1 MTAVQVDGPD
11 LAAVARA
18 LKGASPEAL
27 KIMGQH
33 LKQAA
38 KPILLAERAAV
49 QELTMS
55 TAVTQRTGILRRK
68 TTTVTE
74 GTGKSRG
81 SGAAAREAAILAKR
95 KGGVVGFAKA
105 KKAAA
110 KRSGLRASIARG
122 MFVSVATGAKTAG
135 VRIRTSGTSLP
146 ADQRGLAKAMNVGK
160 WRHPVFNGRGEP
172 RAQWSWVEQRVNR
185 PQWWDDTAAA
195 QYPQVSAEMAKA
207 LDEWATLVAAMTQR
221 AAG

>member
-27 KIMGQH
+27 KIMRQH
-33 LKQAA
+33 LRSAA
-38 KPILLAERAAV
+38 KPALAAERAAV

-55 TAVTQRTGILRRK
+55 TAVTQRSGVLRRK

-74 GTGKSRG
+74 GTGTSRG
-81 SGAAAREAAILAKR
+81 SGASQREAAILAKR
-95 KGGVVGFAKA
+95 KSVVGFAKA

-110 KRSGLRASIARG
+110 KRSGLRSSIARG
-122 MFVSVATGAKTAG
+122 MRITYADSAKSAG
-135 VRIRTSGTSLP
+135 VKVRTSGTSLP
-146 ADQRGLAKAMNVGK
+146 ADQRGLAKAMNTGK
-160 WRHPVFNGRGEP
+160 WRHPVFNGKGEP

-195 QYPQVSAEMAKA
+195 QQPQVSAEMAKA
-207 LDEWATLVAAMTQR
+207 LNEWATLVAALTQK